1 MPTAPRPEARPRTSG
16 PGRPR
21 SPEADEAILRAAT
34 ELLDEVGMERL
45 TIEGVAQRAGVAK
58 TTVYRRWKDKHSLLA
73 AALDA
78 HRPPIE
84 MPDTGSLA
92 GDLTELFRRVEES
105 GALART
111 SQTLWLLVV
120 TYTEHDEFREVYW
133 RQFVEPRRA
142 GFTEIITRAQVRG
155 EARSDLDLEI
165 LVDVLAGAIFYQLL
179 RPGDESLSERMERV
193 VELLRP
199 ALVGGESQ

>member
-1 MPTAPRPEARPRTSG
+1 MTTTPQPAARTAG

-21 SPEADEAILRAAT
+21 SAEADEAILRAAT
-34 ELLDEVGMERL
+34 ELLDEGGLERL

-58 TTVYRRWKDKHSLLA
+58 TTVYRRWKDKYSLLA

-84 MPDTGSLA
+84 MPDTGSLV
-92 GDLTELFRRVEES
+92 GDLTELFHRVEES
-105 GALART
+105 GVLART

-142 GFTEIITRAQVRG
+142 GFTEIITRAQARG
-155 EARSDLDLEI
+155 EARRDLDLEI
-165 LVDVLAGAIFYQLL
+165 LVDVLAGAMFYQLL
-179 RPGDESLSERMERV
+179 RPGEESLAARMERAV
-193 VELLRP
+193 ALLRP
-199 ALVGGESQ
+199 ALAAPEPR